1 MYEIKDIYKQAI
13 KFKDLKSVLKKKEEI
28 EKILLS
34 IENNDENFYAIG
46 YYSDLLNKLNSLCTS
61 ENKEIDFI
69 STTKKEEMK
78 NNGQLAFNF

>member
-46 YYSDLLNKLNSLCTS
+46 YYSDLLNKLNNLCTS

>member
-13 KFKDLKSVLKKKEEI
+13 KIKDLKSVLKKKEEI

-46 YYSDLLNKLNSLCTS
+46 YYSDLLNKLNNLCTS